1 MSEQPPQDPYGQNPG
16 GQPPEGTPGGQ
27 PPYDPNQPP
36 AQPPYGQPPAQ
47 PPYGQPPAQPPYGQQ
62 PPQQPPGYPQDPN
75 QGGGGWGQD
84 PNQPPGGGQG
94 YGYGQDPNQGY
105 GQPPPNYPTY
115 GAGPGGMGGPGDYS
129 PTTAIGYGF
138 NKFKDNAGAFLLLAL
153 VAIGTGVLISI
164 IGSIVTGG
172 DALFSYDSDGFQF
185 SPLAGLF
192 NILGQVAV
200 TLFGAAL
207 IRGAFDAVDG
217 REVTLSS
224 MFERWDK
231 IQVLVATLVISVLTT
246 IGFVLCVLPG
256 FVVIFLTWFA
266 TYFIVDRGEDAVTA
280 IKSSFSFASKNVGPL
295 LLLALLSFL
304 CFVAGAIACLVG
316 LLVAYPVVSIA
327 AAYSYRRLPG
337 QPVAA

>member
-1 MSEQPPQDPYGQNPG
+1 M
-16 GQPPEGTPGGQ
+16 
-27 PPYDPNQPP
+27 
-36 AQPPYGQPPAQ
+36 
-47 PPYGQPPAQPPYGQQ
+47 
-62 PPQQPPGYPQDPN
+62 
-75 QGGGGWGQD
+75 
-84 PNQPPGGGQG
+84 
-94 YGYGQDPNQGY
+94 
-105 GQPPPNYPTY
+105 
-115 GAGPGGMGGPGDYS
+115 
-129 PTTAIGYGF
+129 
-138 NKFKDNAGAFLLLAL
+138 
-153 VAIGTGVLISI
+153 AIGTGILISV

-231 IQVLVATLVISVLTT
+231 LQVLVVALIVSVLTT
-246 IGFVLCVLPG
+246 IGFVLCVLPA

-266 TYFIVDRGEDAVTA
+266 MYFVVERGQDAVTA
-280 IKSSFSFASKNVGPL
+280 IKSSFSFTSSHVGPL

-304 CFVAGAIACLVG
+304 CFVAGTLACLVG
-316 LLVAYPVVSIA
+316 LLVAYPVVTVAS
-327 AAYSYRRLPG
+327 AYSYRRLQD
-337 QPVAA
+337 QPVAP

>member
-16 GQPPEGTPGGQ
+16 GQPPEEPPGGQ

-36 AQPPYGQPPAQ
+36 AQPPYGQPPHQ
-47 PPYGQPPAQPPYGQQ
+47 PPYGQ

-75 QGGGGWGQD
+75 QGGWGQGGENQQWQQNQGWGQ
-84 PNQPPGGGQG
+84 
-94 YGYGQDPNQGY
+94 GQDPNQGY
-105 GQPPPNYPTY
+105 GQPPPNYPAY
-115 GAGPGGMGGPGDYS
+115 GADPGGMDAYS
-129 PTTAIGYGF
+129 PTSAIGYGF
-138 NKFKDNAGAFLLLAL
+138 GKFKDNAGAFILLAL
-153 VAIGTGVLISI
+153 LAVGTGIVISV

-231 IQVLVATLVISVLTT
+231 LQVLVVALIVSVLTT
-246 IGFVLCVLPG
+246 IGFVLCVLPA

-266 TYFIVDRGEDAVTA
+266 MYFVVERGQDAVTA
-280 IKSSFSFASKNVGPL
+280 IKSSFSFTSSHVGPL

-304 CFVAGAIACLVG
+304 CFVAGALACLVG
-316 LLVAYPVVSIA
+316 LLVAYPVVTVA
-327 AAYSYRRLPG
+327 AAYSYRRLQG
-337 QPVAA
+337 QPVAP

>member
-16 GQPPEGTPGGQ
+16 GQPPEGPPGGQ
-27 PPYDPNQPP
+27 PPHDPNQPPATSRRTASRRPSRRTASRRPSRRTAEPP
-36 AQPPYGQPPAQ
+36 AQPPYG
-47 PPYGQPPAQPPYGQQ
+47 QPPYGQQ
-62 PPQQPPGYPQDPN
+62 PPQQPPGYGQDPN
-75 QGGGGWGQD
+75 QGWGQ
-84 PNQPPGGGQG
+84 
-94 YGYGQDPNQGY
+94 GQDPNQGY
-105 GQPPPNYPTY
+105 GQPPPNYPAY
-115 GAGPGGMGGPGDYS
+115 GADPGGMGAYS
-129 PTTAIGYGF
+129 PTDAIGYGF
-138 NKFKDNAGAFLLLAL
+138 GKFKDNAGAFLLLAL
-153 VAIGTGVLISI
+153 VAIGTGILISV

-185 SPLAGLF
+185 SPLAGVF

-217 REVTLSS
+217 REVTLGS

-280 IKSSFSFASKNVGPL
+280 IKSSFSFASKHVGPL

-304 CFVAGAIACLVG
+304 CFLAGALACLVG

-327 AAYSYRRLPG
+327 AAYSYRRLQD
-337 QPVAA
+337 QPVAP

>member
-1 MSEQPPQDPYGQNPG
+1 M
-16 GQPPEGTPGGQ
+16 
-27 PPYDPNQPP
+27 
-36 AQPPYGQPPAQ
+36 
-47 PPYGQPPAQPPYGQQ
+47 
-62 PPQQPPGYPQDPN
+62 
-75 QGGGGWGQD
+75 
-84 PNQPPGGGQG
+84 
-94 YGYGQDPNQGY
+94 
-105 GQPPPNYPTY
+105 
-115 GAGPGGMGGPGDYS
+115 GAYS
-129 PTTAIGYGF
+129 PTDAIGYGF
-138 NKFKDNAGAFLLLAL
+138 GKFKDNAGAFILLAL
-153 VAIGTGVLISI
+153 VAVGTGIVISV

-231 IQVLVATLVISVLTT
+231 LQVLVVALIVSVLTT

-266 TYFIVDRGEDAVTA
+266 AYYVVERGQDAVTA
-280 IKSSFSFASKNVGPL
+280 IKSSFSFTSSHVGPL

-304 CFVAGAIACLVG
+304 CFVAGALACLVG
-316 LLVAYPVVSIA
+316 LLVAYPVVTIA
-327 AAYSYRRLPG
+327 AAYSYRRLQD
-337 QPVAA
+337 QPVAP